1 MMQSEIIQFGFVVS
15 VFASAVRIGTI
26 LLLAAL
32 GEMVVER
39 AGVMNLSVE
48 GTMLTGALTGFLA
61 AFFSGSLWVG
71 VLVGAVGGALMSA
84 IFALLTVLLHV
95 DQTVSGLTINI
106 FASGLTYFLYRTVF
120 PDVALEGVPN
130 LIPFSNLHIPLLSDI
145 PVLGDILFSHQ
156 WFSYFS
162 LLMALVISFFL
173 YRTRRGLVLRSMG
186 ENPRVA
192 DMKGYSITRYRFFVV
207 LFGGLMAGLAGSIL
221 TLGSAGLFVADMTAG
236 RGWLAIAIV
245 IFGDWKPGQILLGSL
260 FFGLIDALQLQVQAL
275 GMQLPSELFQ
285 AMPYIFTV
293 IAVFIGR
300 TRKNTPLSLGEAYVR
315 E

>member
-1 MMQSEIIQFGFVVS
+1 MLSELAQSGFLIS

-26 LLLAAL
+26 LLVAAL
-32 GEMVVER
+32 GELVVER

-48 GTMLTGALTGFLA
+48 GMMLTGAFTGFLA
-61 AFFSGSLWVG
+61 AYLSNSLWIGVFCAMIGG
-71 VLVGAVGGALMSA
+71 VLLSA
-84 IFALLTVLLHV
+84 IFGLLTILLNV
-95 DQTVSGLTINI
+95 DQTVSGLSLNL
-106 FASGLTYFLYRTVF
+106 FASGLTYFLYRTFF
-120 PDVALEGVPN
+120 PDVGIKSVPN
-130 LIPFSNLHIPLLSDI
+130 LVPFSSLQIPFLSNIPI
-145 PVLGDILFSHQ
+145 LGPILFSHQ
-156 WFSYFS
+156 WFSYFA
-162 LLMALVISFFL
+162 LLMVLLISFVL
-173 YRTRRGLVLRSMG
+173 HRTKKGLILRTMG

-192 DMKGYSITRYRFFVV
+192 DMKGFSVKSYRLLAV

-275 GMQLPSELFQ
+275 GGQLPAPLFQ
-285 AMPYIFTV
+285 AMPYILTV
-293 IAVFIGR
+293 VAVFLGR
-300 TRKNTPLSLGEAYVR
+300 TRKNTPLVLGEPYIR